1 MAIFM
6 GVDPTSS
13 EKKAPGCA
21 VLDSHANLLSLR
33 AIRTD
38 AEILDLVERHKPDII
53 GIDSPL
59 GFPKGMCCLETSC
72 PCESVHEFKGRRCE
86 RLLSAQG
93 ISLYYTTKRTFI
105 KAMIYRSIN
114 LKEKM
119 ESMGSRV
126 IEVYPYGSKVRLFG
140 KPIPKKTTR
149 VGLEFLHTRLSELV
163 PGLSEY
169 EGKPNHDM
177 YDGLVAA
184 YTAYLYGLGQCELI
198 GTEDEVQIALPKS
211 S

>member
-1 MAIFM
+1 MATYM
-6 GVDPTSS
+6 GLDPTSS
-13 EKKAPGCA
+13 EKKASGCA
-21 VLDSHANLLSLR
+21 VLDSDGNLLHLC
-33 AIRTD
+33 AICTD
-38 AEILDLVERHKPDII
+38 AEILDLVERFEPAIV

-59 GFPKGMCCLETSC
+59 GYPKGMCCLESSC

-114 LKEKM
+114 LKAEI
-119 ESMGSRV
+119 EAMGSCV

-140 KPIPKKTTR
+140 KPIPKKTR
-149 VGLEFLHTRLSELV
+149 REGREFLHSRLSELV
-163 PGLSEY
+163 PGLSGY
-169 EGKPNHDM
+169 EGRINHDM

-184 YTAYLYGLGQCELI
+184 YTAYLYALGRCEPV
-198 GTEDEVQIALPKS
+198 GPEDEVQIVLPKAP
-211 S
+211 

>member
-1 MAIFM
+1 M
-6 GVDPTSS
+6 GLDPTSS
-13 EKKAPGCA
+13 EKKASGCA
-21 VLDSHANLLSLR
+21 VLDSHGKLVCLE

-38 AEILDLVERHKPDII
+38 AEILDLVQRHKPDII

-86 RLLSAQG
+86 RLMSAQG

-105 KAMIYRSIN
+105 KAMIYRSMN

-119 ESMGSRV
+119 ESMGSQV

-140 KPIPKKTTR
+140 KPIPKKTKKE
-149 VGLEFLHTRLSELV
+149 GLEFLHTRLSRLV
-163 PGLSEY
+163 PGLNEY
-169 EGKPNHDM
+169 EGRPNHDM

-198 GTEDEVQIALPKS
+198 GTEDEVQIVLPKAS
-211 S
+211 

>member
-6 GVDPTSS
+6 GLDPTSS
-13 EKKAPGCA
+13 EKKASGCA
-21 VLDSHANLLSLR
+21 VLDSNGNLLHLC
-33 AIRTD
+33 AISTD
-38 AEILDLVERHKPDII
+38 AEILDLVEQFEPAIV

-59 GFPKGMCCLETSC
+59 GYPKGMCCLETSC

-86 RLLSAQG
+86 RMLSAQG

-105 KAMIYRSIN
+105 KTMIYRSRN
-114 LKEKM
+114 LKAKM
-119 ESMGSRV
+119 ESMGSQV

-140 KPIPKKTTR
+140 KPIPKKTR
-149 VGLEFLHTRLSELV
+149 REGREFLHSRLSRLV
-163 PGLSEY
+163 PGLGDY
-169 EGKPNHDM
+169 EGGINHDM

-184 YTAYLYGLGQCELI
+184 YTAYVYSLGQCELV
-198 GTEDEVQIALPKS
+198 GPEDEVQIVLPKS

>member
-1 MAIFM
+1 MATFM
-6 GVDPTSS
+6 GVDPTST
-13 EKKAPGCA
+13 EKKASGCA
-21 VLDSHANLLSLR
+21 VLASDGKLLSLL
-33 AIRTD
+33 AIKTD
-38 AEILDLVERHKPDII
+38 AEILELVERHKPDII

-59 GFPKGMCCLETSC
+59 GFPKGMCCLEASC
-72 PCESVHEFKGRRCE
+72 SCESVHEFKGRRCE
-86 RLLSAQG
+86 RLMSAQG

-105 KAMIYRSIN
+105 KAMIYRSIK

-119 ESMGSRV
+119 ESMGSHV

-140 KPIPKKTTR
+140 KPIPKKTKK
-149 VGLEFLHTRLSELV
+149 VGLEFLHTKLSKLV

-198 GTEDEVQIALPKS
+198 GTEDEVQIVLPKAS
-211 S
+211 